1 MKAKYNKLLAIGA
14 AAALTLSFLAGCS
27 FKNNTEASPDVSAPE
42 TSVSPGPASSSPTLS
57 VTKKDIENA
66 LASYGDNAIDIAWS
80 PDNSAVAFIK
90 LEGENSDVYLWK
102 VGTQAEARVMTAE
115 PTTDGFSW
123 SPNSRYFLVN
133 VGHMGPGT
141 ITSTLI
147 DAESLELLG
156 ADISSV
162 SISPPVWSA
171 DSRFLA
177 LSSWTDYNTVEILSF
192 AVASKTV
199 VSLVKSSNSFG
210 PYVVESWGEDNVI
223 KYTEMTNSSDRVQKT
238 IALGE

>member
-1 MKAKYNKLLAIGA
+1 MKGKYNKLFAIGA

-27 FKNNTEASPDVSAPE
+27 FKNNTGTSPDVSAPD
-42 TSVSPGPASSSPTLS
+42 TSVSPAPASSSPTPN

-66 LASYGDNAIDIAWS
+66 LALYGDNAIDITWS

-90 LEGENSDVYLWK
+90 LEGEASDVYLWK
-102 VGTQAEARVMTAE
+102 VGTDTEKLLMAAE

-123 SPNSRYFLVN
+123 SPNSKYFLVN

-141 ITSTLI
+141 ITSTLFS
-147 DAESLELLG
+147 AESLELLSS
-156 ADISSV
+156 DISSV
-162 SISPPVWSA
+162 SISPPVWSS

-177 LSSWTDYNTVEILSF
+177 LSSWADYKTAEILSF
-192 AVASKTV
+192 AVSSKTT

-210 PYVVESWGEDNVI
+210 PYVVEAWGEDNII
-223 KYTEMTNSSDRVQKT
+223 KYTEMTNSSDRTEKT